1 MRLVLCESVAETG
14 QVAASIFAARVEQ
27 GPCVLGLA
35 TGSSPL
41 PVYQDLIRRYRES
54 EVSFAECVAFTLD
67 EYVGLQPSDSRSYRA
82 TIRDGFVDH
91 VDLPVG
97 ALHSPDAADPD
108 PEALRQAAA
117 TYEETIRLS
126 GGIDV
131 QLLGIGANGHIGFN
145 EPSSSLASRTR
156 IKALTQQTREDNA
169 RFFGEGETVP
179 KLCLTQGLGTILDS
193 RHAVLVAQGEGKA
206 DAVAAAVESPVSSAC
221 PASVVQMHPH
231 ATVILDPAAASR
243 LKNVDYYRHVQSL
256 NDELGLLP

>member
-1 MRLVLCESVAETG
+1 MRLVLCESVEETG
-14 QVAASIFAARVEQ
+14 RVAADIFAARIEQ

-41 PVYQDLIRRYRES
+41 PVYRDLIRRHRDHGL
-54 EVSFAECVAFTLD
+54 SFAECVAFTLD

-82 TIRDGFVDH
+82 TIRDVFIDH
-91 VDLPVG
+91 VNLPAG

-108 PEALRQAAA
+108 PRALRHAAA
-117 TYEETIRLS
+117 TYEETIRLA

-156 IKALTQQTREDNA
+156 IKALTQQTRKDNA

-179 KLCLTQGLGTILDS
+179 TLCLTQGLGTILDS

-206 DAVAAAVESPVSSAC
+206 DAVAAAVEGPVSAAC
-221 PASVVQMHPH
+221 PASVLQMHPH
-231 ATVILDPAAASR
+231 ATVILDAAAASR
-243 LKNVDYYRHVQSL
+243 LQYLDYYRHVQSL
-256 NDELGLLP
+256 SEEQGLLP

>member
-14 QVAASIFAARVEQ
+14 QVAAEIFASRIEQ

-41 PVYQDLIRRYRES
+41 PVYQYLIRRYRES
-54 EVSFAECVAFTLD
+54 GLSFAQCTAFTLD
-67 EYVGLQPSDSRSYRA
+67 EYVGLQPYDSRSYRA
-82 TIRDGFVDH
+82 TIRDEFVDH
-91 VDLPVG
+91 VDLPTRS
-97 ALHSPDAADPD
+97 LHSPDAADPD
-108 PEALRQAAA
+108 PRALRHAAA
-117 TYEETIRLS
+117 AYEETIRLA

-169 RFFGEGETVP
+169 RFLGEDETVP

-193 RHAVLVAQGEGKA
+193 RHAVLVAQGEAKA
-206 DAVAAAVESPVSSAC
+206 DAVAAAVEGPVSSAC
-221 PASVVQMHPH
+221 PASVLQLHPH
-231 ATVILDPAAASR
+231 ATVILDAAAASR
-243 LKNVDYYRHVQSL
+243 LQNLDYYRHVQHL

>member
-1 MRLVLCESVAETG
+1 MVLCESVAETG
-14 QVAASIFAARVEQ
+14 QVAAEIFASRIEQ

-41 PVYQDLIRRYRES
+41 PVYQYLIRRYRES
-54 EVSFAECVAFTLD
+54 GLSFAQCTAFTLD
-67 EYVGLQPSDSRSYRA
+67 EYVGLQPYDSRSYRA
-82 TIRDGFVDH
+82 TIRDEFVDH
-91 VDLPVG
+91 VDLPTRS
-97 ALHSPDAADPD
+97 LHSPDAADPD
-108 PEALRQAAA
+108 PRALRHAAA
-117 TYEETIRLS
+117 AYEETIRLA

-169 RFFGEGETVP
+169 RFLGEDETVP

-193 RHAVLVAQGEGKA
+193 RHAVLVAQGEAKA
-206 DAVAAAVESPVSSAC
+206 DAVAAAVEGPVSSAC
-221 PASVVQMHPH
+221 PASVLQLHPH
-231 ATVILDPAAASR
+231 ATVILDAAAASR
-243 LKNVDYYRHVQSL
+243 LQNLDYYRHVQHL

>member
-14 QVAASIFAARVEQ
+14 QVAAEIFASRIEQ

-41 PVYQDLIRRYRES
+41 PVYQYLIRRYRES
-54 EVSFAECVAFTLD
+54 GLSFAQCTAFTLD
-67 EYVGLQPSDSRSYRA
+67 EYVGLQPYDSRSYRA
-82 TIRDGFVDH
+82 TIRDEFVGH
-91 VDLPVG
+91 VDLPTRS
-97 ALHSPDAADPD
+97 LHSPDASDPD
-108 PEALRQAAA
+108 PRALRHAAA
-117 TYEETIRLS
+117 AYEETIRLA

-169 RFFGEGETVP
+169 RFFGEDETVP

-193 RHAVLVAQGEGKA
+193 RHAVLVAQGEAKA
-206 DAVAAAVESPVSSAC
+206 DAVAAAVEGPVSSAC
-221 PASVVQMHPH
+221 PASVLQLHPH
-231 ATVILDPAAASR
+231 ATVILDAAAASR
-243 LKNVDYYRHVQSL
+243 LQNLDYYRHVQHL